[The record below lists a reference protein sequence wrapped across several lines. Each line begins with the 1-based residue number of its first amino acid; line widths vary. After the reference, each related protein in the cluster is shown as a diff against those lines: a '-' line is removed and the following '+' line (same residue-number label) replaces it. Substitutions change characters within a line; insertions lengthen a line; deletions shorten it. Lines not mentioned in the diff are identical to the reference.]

1 MTVDPKIQS
10 REAAMKKPTLIVAW
24 LIAFLT
30 LAGMSGCPERS
41 GGGYESGGGSS
52 SDESGG
58 Y

>member
-1 MTVDPKIQS
+1 
-10 REAAMKKPTLIVAW
+10 MKKPTLIVAW

-41 GGGYESGGGSS
+41 GGGSDSGAGSS
-52 SDESGG
+52 REESGG